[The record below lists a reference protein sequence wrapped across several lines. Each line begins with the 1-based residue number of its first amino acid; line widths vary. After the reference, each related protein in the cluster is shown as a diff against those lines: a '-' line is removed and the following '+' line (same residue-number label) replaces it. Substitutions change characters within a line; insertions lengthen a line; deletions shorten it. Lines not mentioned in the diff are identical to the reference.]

1 MICASLAG
9 RAARAE
15 EPDKV
20 AAEALFQAG
29 RALMDQRRYPE
40 ACAKFVE
47 SQRLDPGLGTLFNLA
62 RCHAME
68 GKTATAWAEFR
79 EMEGLAK
86 SSGQQKRA
94 ENAAAHAAE
103 LEPKLARLRI
113 VAPSLPAGATLQRDS
128 TPVGEALRDMP
139 TPVDPGPHK
148 VTAAAPGYDTWTST
162 VTVPPG
168 PGEVLVTV
176 PALTRASSP
185 DPGAGAPIG
194 SPARIAGFV
203 LIGAGAAGVVAGAV
217 LGGLTLADAHRAST
231 DPALCP
237 DMVCTPAGRRVID
250 GAQAKALGS
259 SIALPIGLLAAA
271 AGAVLVGTAKPPA
284 APAVTASAG
293 PHGGGVTLTVRF

>member
-139 TPVDPGPHK
+139 TPVDP
-148 VTAAAPGYDTWTST
+148 
-162 VTVPPG
+162 
-168 PGEVLVTV
+168 
-176 PALTRASSP
+176 ASSP

-293 PHGGGVTLTVRF
+293 PHGGGLTLTVRF